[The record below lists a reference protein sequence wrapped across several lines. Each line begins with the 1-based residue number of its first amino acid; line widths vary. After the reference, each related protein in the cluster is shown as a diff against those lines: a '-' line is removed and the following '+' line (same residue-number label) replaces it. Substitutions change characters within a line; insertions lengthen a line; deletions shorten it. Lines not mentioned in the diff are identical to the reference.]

1 MAPPHWTVWLSM
13 VELIAN
19 VVLLLSRHCPFQR
32 TLPSHV
38 SASQHQPA
46 SNQPANRQEHMHP
59 RNRLMMSVP
68 PRRSSPQLFA
78 FNFFQ
83 TPSSTR
89 EALQAEAYF
98 WPEIR
103 PRKWDIFYVDFS
115 SFCIAVVR
123 AIRTGH
129 HLQFHFLCALAT
141 CYERQLAQ
149 ISKNLPSTIQ
159 VYLVVVETL
168 RECPKQHRKK

>member
-1 MAPPHWTVWLSM
+1 
-13 VELIAN
+13 
-19 VVLLLSRHCPFQR
+19 
-32 TLPSHV
+32 
-38 SASQHQPA
+38 
-46 SNQPANRQEHMHP
+46 
-59 RNRLMMSVP
+59 MSVP
-68 PRRSSPQLFA
+68 PRQSSPQLFA

-129 HLQFHFLCALAT
+129 HLQFHFLCVLAT
-141 CYERQLAQ
+141 CCERQLAQ
-149 ISKNLPSTIQ
+149 ISKNLPSTFQ
-159 VYLVVVETL
+159 VYLVVVEAL
-168 RECPKQHRKK
+168 AECPKQHRKKWAILLLLLLLPILGHDCSVIGCIYQPKTVERNGTGTLGYFPKIIILHKV